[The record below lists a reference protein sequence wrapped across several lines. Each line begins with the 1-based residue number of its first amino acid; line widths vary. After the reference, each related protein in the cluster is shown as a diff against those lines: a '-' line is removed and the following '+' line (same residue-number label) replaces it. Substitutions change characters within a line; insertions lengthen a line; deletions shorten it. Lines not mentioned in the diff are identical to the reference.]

1 PGQGPQ
7 EEPEVRGPLRETP
20 HEVRV
25 PLPAVGDV
33 HPDLRALR
41 RETPL
46 LLRADAV
53 EHLVLEGAGV
63 TVVQHR
69 QGARDL
75 DEPGV
80 VRGEHRVALA
90 CHQDLHAPHERPV
103 DLFPVGEGH
112 RGGSGVGALAQPDA
126 RPLVGEFRTVL
137 LCAAQVRLD
146 DGTDVGEVAPQF
158 VDDPQ
163 RRVDGGVVLHV
174 EGDRRP
180 GVAGGR
186 ADATGVGQ
194 GEVLVEGLP
203 QCRQLRRHL
212 GARTETGGAEAFQQ
226 LDVVLDVR
234 LGPLLVVGVLPE
246 DVHGDEESLGGQVA
260 GDAQGVL
267 DGLPGDEP
275 ADHLIAERRG
285 LHDPAHA
292 LTARRDEQRLTKHCE
307 PLGGRRRLP
316 AGSVQVTPGPAA
328 DHETAPPPPPAPC
341 CRTYSSI
348 FAVLTASNSAFD
360 FAGSR
365 NTTLCLARVP
375 VPRCGVV
382 MNTTSDARTPRML
395 SASDRRSPA
404 DTPSSTLIDLVS
416 ADRNRS
422 SFSGLA
428 SVPRS
433 EACLASALRN
443 ACWRLIRS
451 KSPFGRL
458 YRCRTKSSASSPFSF
473 CLPAVHCFLRAGSYT
488 VSLMLTV
495 TPPSASVID

>member
-1 PGQGPQ
+1 MRSTFPTGASSSSASFRCSSPACDPGEMTLIAWSTRTGVFDMTRTTGTPSGSRSSMNPVVIPAAAEITRRPGGTCGPTSSSRAPMSCGLTARISVSAVAAASRFETISMPYRSRSSAPRSSRRTVAISSDGERPARSTPDSSASPIFPAPRIAIIEHTLTWVFLTTAPAYSGGGSGPPGQGPQ

-25 PLPAVGDV
+25 PLAAVGDV

-112 RGGSGVGALAQPDA
+112 RGGSGVGALAQPA
-126 RPLVGEFRTVL
+126 GCPLVGESRTVF

-163 RRVDGGVVLHV
+163 RRADGGVVLHV
-174 EGDRRP
+174 HGDRRP
-180 GVAGGR
+180 GVAGAR

-203 QCRQLRRHL
+203 QGRQLRRHL

-226 LDVVLDVR
+226 LDVVLDV
-234 LGPLLVVGVLPE
+234 
-246 DVHGDEESLGGQVA
+246 
-260 GDAQGVL
+260 
-267 DGLPGDEP
+267 
-275 ADHLIAERRG
+275 
-285 LHDPAHA
+285 
-292 LTARRDEQRLTKHCE
+292 
-307 PLGGRRRLP
+307 
-316 AGSVQVTPGPAA
+316 
-328 DHETAPPPPPAPC
+328 
-341 CRTYSSI
+341 
-348 FAVLTASNSAFD
+348 
-360 FAGSR
+360 
-365 NTTLCLARVP
+365 
-375 VPRCGVV
+375 
-382 MNTTSDARTPRML
+382 
-395 SASDRRSPA
+395 
-404 DTPSSTLIDLVS
+404 
-416 ADRNRS
+416 
-422 SFSGLA
+422 
-428 SVPRS
+428 
-433 EACLASALRN
+433 
-443 ACWRLIRS
+443 
-451 KSPFGRL
+451 
-458 YRCRTKSSASSPFSF
+458 
-473 CLPAVHCFLRAGSYT
+473 
-488 VSLMLTV
+488 
-495 TPPSASVID
+495 